1 MVEGLYTSVVVRASG
16 FHTYGPPEVLE
27 IITLP
32 DLTPVEGQVRV
43 RVAAATV
50 NPSDVLFR
58 SGGLAAFMPDA
69 TPPYIAGLEFAGVI
83 DAVGPG
89 VSWDTGVPV
98 VGLTA
103 FIPGGRGAHAE
114 QVVVDA
120 RSVVEAPQGVSMA
133 QAATLPMNGL
143 TARMALD
150 RLGLAA
156 GDTLAVTG
164 AAGALGG
171 YVVQL
176 AASEGIRVVAISSP
190 ADEELL
196 RELGASAFV
205 ARGDQSATD
214 VREATDG
221 GADAAV
227 DAAVIGVEMLP
238 AIRDDGRI
246 VCVRAFAGDLERGI
260 SAVPV
265 SVREYATE
273 SEKLQSLAACVDR
286 GALSLRVAETFP
298 PQRAAEAHERLEAG
312 GVRGRLVLVF

>member
-1 MVEGLYTSVVVRASG
+1 LVEEACIFVAVRASG
-16 FHTYGPPEVLE
+16 FHDFGPPEVLE
-27 IITLP
+27 VVALP

-58 SGGLAAFMPDA
+58 SGGLAALVAEA

-98 VGLTA
+98 VGMTA
-103 FIPGGRGAHAE
+103 FIPEGRGAHAE

-150 RLGLAA
+150 RLDLTA

-176 AASEGIRVVAISSP
+176 AANEGINVVAISSP
-190 ADEELL
+190 ADEGLV
-196 RELGASAFV
+196 RELGASVFV
-205 ARGDQSATD
+205 ARGGQSAAA
-214 VREATDG
+214 VREATGG

-227 DAAVIGVEMLP
+227 DAAVIGQDMLP

-260 SAVPV
+260 SALPV
-265 SVREYATE
+265 SVREYSTA
-273 SEKLQSLAACVDR
+273 SEKLRSLAECVDR
-286 GALSLRVAETFP
+286 GALSLRVAETFAP
-298 PQRAAEAHERLEAG
+298 ERAAEAHARLEAG
-312 GVRGRLVLVF
+312 GIRGRLVLVF

>member
-1 MVEGLYTSVVVRASG
+1 LYTPVAVRASG
-16 FHTYGPPEVLE
+16 FHSYGPPEVLE
-27 IITLP
+27 VVELP
-32 DLTPVEGQVRV
+32 DLTPLEGQVRV

-58 SGGLAAFMPDA
+58 GGGLAALVAQA
-69 TPPYIAGLEFAGVI
+69 TPPYVAGLEFAGVI

-89 VSWDTGVPV
+89 VRWDTGVPV
-98 VGLTA
+98 VGMTA

-120 RSVVEAPQGVSMA
+120 RSVVEAPRSVSMA

-150 RLGLAA
+150 RLGLTA

-176 AASEGIRVVAISSP
+176 AASEGINVVAISSP

-196 RELGASAFV
+196 RGLGASRFV
-205 ARGDQSATD
+205 ARGGQSATA
-214 VREATDG
+214 VREATG
-221 GADAAV
+221 GGVDAAV
-227 DAAVIGVEMLP
+227 DAAVIGRDVLP
-238 AIRDDGRI
+238 AIRDNGRI
-246 VCVRAFAGDLERGI
+246 VCVRAFDGDLERGI
-260 SAVPV
+260 SAVAV
-265 SVREYATE
+265 SVREYSTA
-273 SEKLQSLAACVDR
+273 SEKLRSLAECVDR

-298 PQRAAEAHERLEAG
+298 PERAAEAHARLEAG